1 MSKIIKEEK
10 RSVITEYGE
19 IKYTLLY
26 KDVKNLTIKFK
37 IDKGVI
43 VTINKNSNYL
53 KAENFVKEK
62 SRLIWLSSSFLFV
75 LFFATF
81 ISDFLHFFNVDQGP
95 TFFSSVVHH
104 LS

>member
-10 RSVITEYGE
+10 KSVITEYGE
-19 IKYTLLY
+19 IKYTLY
-26 KDVKNLTIKFK
+26 FKDVKNSTIKFK

-62 SRLIWLSSSFLFV
+62 AKTVI
-75 LFFATF
+75 
-81 ISDFLHFFNVDQGP
+81 
-95 TFFSSVVHH
+95 
-104 LS
+104 